1 MKYYF
6 LFAWR
11 NLWRNKRRTLL
22 ATSSIFFAVILALFM
37 RSLQHGSYDYMVQN
51 SVSLYTGYLQI
62 QGKGYWEN
70 RSFDESFVLT
80 DSLLHQAAHYPFV
93 TGVNPRIETAVLVS
107 HGTETKISPVTGID
121 PKLEN
126 AMTGLKDRMTK
137 GTYLTDSSHGVII
150 SDGLADRLQVGVGD
164 SLVVFGQG
172 YQGVTAAE
180 QLKIEGIFHF
190 PIPKLNNAMMFLAL
204 PEAQYL
210 FNAYD
215 RVTSL
220 SIMTNSADH
229 VAPIKAG
236 LSSHLGKGLTIMTWD
251 EMTPE
256 LVQSIEADS
265 AGGLLMLIILYVVIG
280 FGVFGTVMMMT
291 IERTREF
298 GLLISLG
305 MRRGRLLLVTS
316 LETIMV
322 SMTGAIAGM
331 IGAFPI
337 ILYFYW
343 NPIQLTGDMAK
354 AMLAWGLEPIMP
366 VSLRFSIFAAQTVV
380 VFCIALVTSLY
391 PLFFIRKIQPV
402 SAVQGRGGV
411 R

>member
-1 MKYYF
+1 MKYYL

-62 QGKGYWEN
+62 QGQGYWEN

-80 DSLLHQAAHYPFV
+80 DSLFQLAQRYPLV

-107 HGTETKISPVTGID
+107 HGTETKISPITGIV
-121 PKLEN
+121 PELEN
-126 AMTGLKDRMTK
+126 AMTGLKKRMVK
-137 GTYLTDSSHGVII
+137 GNYLTDSSRGIII
-150 SDGLADRLQVGVGD
+150 SDGLADRLQVGIGD
-164 SLVVFGQG
+164 SLVVVGQG

-180 QLKIEGIFHF
+180 QMIIEGIFHF
-190 PIPKLNNAMMFLAL
+190 PIPKLNNAMMFIAL

-210 FNAYD
+210 FNAAD

-220 SIMTNSADH
+220 SLMTNGADN
-229 VAPIKAG
+229 VGKIKTG
-236 LSSHLGKGLTIMTWD
+236 LFSKLGSELTMMTWD

-256 LVQSIEADS
+256 IVQSIEADN
-265 AGGLLMLIILYVVIG
+265 AGGLLMLLILYIVIG

-316 LETIMV
+316 LETVFV

-343 NPIQLTGDMAK
+343 NPIQLTGDMAQ
-354 AMLAWGLEPIMP
+354 AMLAWGLEPILP
-366 VSLRFSIFAAQTVV
+366 VSLRFSIFAAQTAV
-380 VFCIALVTSLY
+380 VFSIALVTSLY
-391 PLFFIRKIQPV
+391 PLLFIRKIQPV